1 MTLFYFEWN
10 NLLEIEKSKNIM
22 YGQKHFL
29 LGNVL
34 LMLLLSSFSLFI
46 IVNRKRTKKVGNLIF
61 SQWVFWHKRYFP
73 IYVGLTAD
81 VLNSYFGVPI
91 LTTV

>member
-1 MTLFYFEWN
+1 
-10 NLLEIEKSKNIM
+10 M
-22 YGQKHFL
+22 YGWKHFL

-34 LMLLLSSFSLFI
+34 LMLVLSSFSLFI
-46 IVNRKRTKKVGNLIF
+46 IVNRKCTKKVGHLIF
-61 SQWVFWHKRYFP
+61 SQRVFWHKRYFP